1 MEFILKKYKYGISS
15 DFIFKLVFNHKQL
28 ATKLIEKILGISI
41 TTLTVMQ
48 SEKFV
53 LNGKKD
59 GKAVRLDI
67 FAKDDEGRGY
77 DIEMQS
83 SNDPNDPLP
92 LRARYYVSMLDQEA
106 INKGEH
112 YRELKQTFVIFI
124 CNFALFGGK
133 RRMYTFNFRCNEDTS
148 IKLNDNS
155 TIVFLCSKGKSN
167 SGVDKDIV
175 SFLDYISDD
184 SQIKSDF
191 VKEIDERVSQLNQ
204 NPDEQGGINMYEWAF
219 QERSDRARAEGRAEG
234 QVELIINM
242 IKENVPFELIA
253 KCSKLT
259 VEKVRQIAKE
269 HNLLVERFTSTQSFS
284 E

>member
-28 ATKLIEKILGISI
+28 AKKLIEKILGISI
-41 TTLTVMQ
+41 ATLTVLQ

-167 SGVDKDIV
+167 SGIDKDIV
-175 SFLDYISDD
+175 SFLDYINDD

-269 HNLLVERFTSTQSFS
+269 HNLLVEKSI
-284 E
+284 

>member
-28 ATKLIEKILGISI
+28 AKKLIEKILGISI
-41 TTLTVMQ
+41 TTLTVLQ

-269 HNLLVERFTSTQSFS
+269 HNLLKKE
-284 E
+284 

>member
-28 ATKLIEKILGISI
+28 AKKLIEKILGISI
-41 TTLTVMQ
+41 ATLTVLQ

-175 SFLDYISDD
+175 SFLDYINDD

-253 KCSKLT
+253 KYSKLT

-269 HNLLVERFTSTQSFS
+269 HNLLKKE
-284 E
+284 

>member
-1 MEFILKKYKYGISS
+1 
-15 DFIFKLVFNHKQL
+15 
-28 ATKLIEKILGISI
+28 
-41 TTLTVMQ
+41 
-48 SEKFV
+48 
-53 LNGKKD
+53 
-59 GKAVRLDI
+59 
-67 FAKDDEGRGY
+67 
-77 DIEMQS
+77 MQS

-167 SGVDKDIV
+167 SGIDKDIV
-175 SFLDYISDD
+175 SFLDYINDD
-184 SQIKSDF
+184 TQIKSNF
-191 VKEIDERVSQLNQ
+191 VKEIDKRVNQLNK
-204 NPDEQGGINMYEWAF
+204 NADGEGEVHMYEWSF
-219 QERSDRARAEGRAEG
+219 IREREKGRAEG
-234 QVELIINM
+234 QVELILNM

-269 HNLLVERFTSTQSFS
+269 HNLLVEKSI
-284 E
+284 

>member
-28 ATKLIEKILGISI
+28 AKKLIEKILGISI
-41 TTLTVMQ
+41 TTLTVLQ

-175 SFLDYISDD
+175 SFLDYINDD

-253 KCSKLT
+253 KYSKLT

-269 HNLLVERFTSTQSFS
+269 HNLLVEKSI
-284 E
+284 

>member
-1 MEFILKKYKYGISS
+1 ML
-15 DFIFKLVFNHKQL
+15 
-28 ATKLIEKILGISI
+28 
-41 TTLTVMQ
+41 Q

-167 SGVDKDIV
+167 SGIDKDIV
-175 SFLDYISDD
+175 SFLDYINDD

-191 VKEIDERVSQLNQ
+191 VKEIDKRVSQLNQ

-219 QERSDRARAEGRAEG
+219 QERSDRACAEGRAEG

-269 HNLLVERFTSTQSFS
+269 HNLLVEKSI
-284 E
+284 

>member
-28 ATKLIEKILGISI
+28 AKKLIEKILGISI
-41 TTLTVMQ
+41 ATLTVLQ

-112 YRELKQTFVIFI
+112 YPELKQTYVIFI

-133 RRMYTFNFRCNEDTS
+133 RRLYTFNFRCNEDTS

-167 SGVDKDIV
+167 SGIDKDIV
-175 SFLDYISDD
+175 SFLDYINDD

-269 HNLLVERFTSTQSFS
+269 HNLLVEKSI
-284 E
+284 

>member
-1 MEFILKKYKYGISS
+1 
-15 DFIFKLVFNHKQL
+15 
-28 ATKLIEKILGISI
+28 
-41 TTLTVMQ
+41 
-48 SEKFV
+48 
-53 LNGKKD
+53 
-59 GKAVRLDI
+59 
-67 FAKDDEGRGY
+67 
-77 DIEMQS
+77 
-83 SNDPNDPLP
+83 
-92 LRARYYVSMLDQEA
+92 MLDQEA

-175 SFLDYISDD
+175 SFLDYINDD

-191 VKEIDERVSQLNQ
+191 VKEIDKRVSQLNQ

-219 QERSDRARAEGRAEG
+219 IREREKGRAEG
-234 QVELIINM
+234 QVELILNM

-253 KCSKLT
+253 KYSKLT

-269 HNLLVERFTSTQSFS
+269 HNLLKKE
-284 E
+284 

>member
-28 ATKLIEKILGISI
+28 AKKLIEKILGISI
-41 TTLTVMQ
+41 TTLTVLQ

-133 RRMYTFNFRCNEDTS
+133 RRLYTFNFRCNEDPS

-175 SFLDYISDD
+175 SFLDYINDD

-269 HNLLVERFTSTQSFS
+269 HNLLVEKSI
-284 E
+284 

>member
-28 ATKLIEKILGISI
+28 AKKLIEKILGISI

-175 SFLDYISDD
+175 SFLDYINDD

>member
-28 ATKLIEKILGISI
+28 AKKLIEKILGISI
-41 TTLTVMQ
+41 ATLTVLQ

-106 INKGEH
+106 INKGEL

-175 SFLDYISDD
+175 SFLDYINDD

-269 HNLLVERFTSTQSFS
+269 HNLLVEKSI
-284 E
+284 

>member
-28 ATKLIEKILGISI
+28 AKKLIEKILGISI
-41 TTLTVMQ
+41 TTLTVLQ

-167 SGVDKDIV
+167 SGIDKDIV
-175 SFLDYISDD
+175 SFLDYINDD

-253 KCSKLT
+253 KYSKLT

-269 HNLLVERFTSTQSFS
+269 HNLLKKE
-284 E
+284 

>member
-28 ATKLIEKILGISI
+28 AKKLIEKILGISI

-269 HNLLVERFTSTQSFS
+269 HNLLVEKSI
-284 E
+284 

>member
-28 ATKLIEKILGISI
+28 AKKLIEKILGISI
-41 TTLTVMQ
+41 ATLTVLQ

-167 SGVDKDIV
+167 SGIDKDIV
-175 SFLDYISDD
+175 SFLDYINDD

-253 KCSKLT
+253 KYSKLT

-269 HNLLVERFTSTQSFS
+269 HNLLKKE
-284 E
+284 

>member
-28 ATKLIEKILGISI
+28 AKKLIEKILGISI
-41 TTLTVMQ
+41 TTLTVLQ

-155 TIVFLCSKGKSN
+155 TIVFLCSKGTSN

-269 HNLLVERFTSTQSFS
+269 HNLLVEKSI
-284 E
+284 

>member
-1 MEFILKKYKYGISS
+1 MEFILKKYKYCISS

-28 ATKLIEKILGISI
+28 AKKLIEKILGISI
-41 TTLTVMQ
+41 ATLTVLQ

-269 HNLLVERFTSTQSFS
+269 HNLLVEKSI
-284 E
+284 

>member
-28 ATKLIEKILGISI
+28 AKKLIEKILGISI
-41 TTLTVMQ
+41 ATLTVLQ

-175 SFLDYISDD
+175 SFLDYINDD

-269 HNLLVERFTSTQSFS
+269 HNLLVEKSI
-284 E
+284 

>member
-28 ATKLIEKILGISI
+28 AKKLIEKILGISI
-41 TTLTVMQ
+41 ATLTVLQ

-83 SNDPNDPLP
+83 SNNPNDPLH

-112 YRELKQTFVIFI
+112 YRELKQTYVIFI

-175 SFLDYISDD
+175 SFLDYINDD

-269 HNLLVERFTSTQSFS
+269 HNLLVEKSI
-284 E
+284 

>member
-15 DFIFKLVFNHKQL
+15 EFIFKLVFNHKQL
-28 ATKLIEKILGISI
+28 AKKLIEKILGISI
-41 TTLTVMQ
+41 TTLTVLQ

-92 LRARYYVSMLDQEA
+92 LRARYYVSMLDQST
-106 INKGEH
+106 INRGEH
-112 YRELKQTFVIFI
+112 YRELKHSYVIFI

-175 SFLDYISDD
+175 SFLDYINDD

-269 HNLLVERFTSTQSFS
+269 HNLLVEKSI
-284 E
+284 

>member
-1 MEFILKKYKYGISS
+1 
-15 DFIFKLVFNHKQL
+15 
-28 ATKLIEKILGISI
+28 
-41 TTLTVMQ
+41 MQ

-112 YRELKQTFVIFI
+112 YRELKQTYVIFI

-167 SGVDKDIV
+167 SGIDKDIV
-175 SFLDYISDD
+175 SFLDYTNDD

-191 VKEIDERVSQLNQ
+191 VKEIDKRVSQLNQ

-269 HNLLVERFTSTQSFS
+269 HNLLVEKSI
-284 E
+284 

>member
-28 ATKLIEKILGISI
+28 AKKLIEKILGISI
-41 TTLTVMQ
+41 TTLTVLQ

-112 YRELKQTFVIFI
+112 YRELKQTYVIFI

-269 HNLLVERFTSTQSFS
+269 HNLLKKE
-284 E
+284 

>member
-28 ATKLIEKILGISI
+28 AKKLIEKILGISI
-41 TTLTVMQ
+41 ATLTVLQ

-175 SFLDYISDD
+175 SFLDYINDD

-191 VKEIDERVSQLNQ
+191 VKEIDKRVSQLNQ

-269 HNLLVERFTSTQSFS
+269 HNLLVEKSI
-284 E
+284 

>member
-28 ATKLIEKILGISI
+28 AKKLIEKILGISI
-41 TTLTVMQ
+41 TTLTVLQ

-83 SNDPNDPLP
+83 SNNPNDPLP
-92 LRARYYVSMLDQEA
+92 LRARYYVSMLDQST
-106 INKGEH
+106 INRGEH
-112 YRELKQTFVIFI
+112 YRELKHSYVIFI

-175 SFLDYISDD
+175 SFLDYINDD

-191 VKEIDERVSQLNQ
+191 VKEIDKRVSQLNQ

-269 HNLLVERFTSTQSFS
+269 HNLLVEKSI
-284 E
+284 

>member
-1 MEFILKKYKYGISS
+1 ML
-15 DFIFKLVFNHKQL
+15 
-28 ATKLIEKILGISI
+28 
-41 TTLTVMQ
+41 Q

-148 IKLNDNS
+148 IKLNDNR

-175 SFLDYISDD
+175 SFLDYINDD

-269 HNLLVERFTSTQSFS
+269 HNLLVEKSI
-284 E
+284 

>member
-28 ATKLIEKILGISI
+28 AKKLIEKILGISI
-41 TTLTVMQ
+41 TTLTVLQ

-269 HNLLVERFTSTQSFS
+269 HNLLVEKSI
-284 E
+284 

>member
-15 DFIFKLVFNHKQL
+15 DFIFKLVFNHEQL
-28 ATKLIEKILGISI
+28 AKKLIEKILGISI
-41 TTLTVMQ
+41 TTLTVLQ

-112 YRELKQTFVIFI
+112 YRELKQTYVIFI

-133 RRMYTFNFRCNEDTS
+133 RRLYTFNFRCNEDPS

-167 SGVDKDIV
+167 SGIDKDIV
-175 SFLDYISDD
+175 SFLDYINDD

-269 HNLLVERFTSTQSFS
+269 HNLLVEKSI
-284 E
+284 

>member
-28 ATKLIEKILGISI
+28 AKKLIEKILGISI
-41 TTLTVMQ
+41 ATLTVLQ

-133 RRMYTFNFRCNEDTS
+133 RRLYTFNFRCNEDPS

-175 SFLDYISDD
+175 SFLDYINDD

-191 VKEIDERVSQLNQ
+191 VKEIDKRVSQLNQ

-234 QVELIINM
+234 QVELILNM

-253 KCSKLT
+253 KYSKLT

-269 HNLLVERFTSTQSFS
+269 HNLLVEKSI
-284 E
+284 

>member
-28 ATKLIEKILGISI
+28 AKKLIEKILGISI
-41 TTLTVMQ
+41 TTLTVLQ

-133 RRMYTFNFRCNEDTS
+133 RRMYTFNFRCNEDPS

-175 SFLDYISDD
+175 SFLDYINDD

-269 HNLLVERFTSTQSFS
+269 HNLLVEKSI
-284 E
+284 

>member
-28 ATKLIEKILGISI
+28 AKKLIEKILGISI
-41 TTLTVMQ
+41 TTLTVLQ

-175 SFLDYISDD
+175 SFLDYINDD

-269 HNLLVERFTSTQSFS
+269 HNLLVEKSI
-284 E
+284 

>member
-28 ATKLIEKILGISI
+28 AKKLIEKILGISI
-41 TTLTVMQ
+41 TTLTVLQ

-112 YRELKQTFVIFI
+112 YRELKQTYVIFI

-133 RRMYTFNFRCNEDTS
+133 RRLYTFNFRCNEDPS

-167 SGVDKDIV
+167 SGIDKDIV
-175 SFLDYISDD
+175 SFLDYINDD
-184 SQIKSDF
+184 TQIKSNF
-191 VKEIDERVSQLNQ
+191 VKEIDKRVNQLNK
-204 NPDEQGGINMYEWAF
+204 NADGEGEVHMYEWSF
-219 QERSDRARAEGRAEG
+219 IREREKGRAEG
-234 QVELIINM
+234 QVELILNM

-253 KCSKLT
+253 KYSKLT

-269 HNLLVERFTSTQSFS
+269 HNLLKKE
-284 E
+284 

>member
-1 MEFILKKYKYGISS
+1 ML
-15 DFIFKLVFNHKQL
+15 
-28 ATKLIEKILGISI
+28 
-41 TTLTVMQ
+41 Q

-59 GKAVRLDI
+59 GKAVRLVI

-133 RRMYTFNFRCNEDTS
+133 RRMYTFNFRCN
-148 IKLNDNS
+148 
-155 TIVFLCSKGKSN
+155 
-167 SGVDKDIV
+167 
-175 SFLDYISDD
+175 
-184 SQIKSDF
+184 
-191 VKEIDERVSQLNQ
+191 
-204 NPDEQGGINMYEWAF
+204 
-219 QERSDRARAEGRAEG
+219 
-234 QVELIINM
+234 
-242 IKENVPFELIA
+242 
-253 KCSKLT
+253 
-259 VEKVRQIAKE
+259 
-269 HNLLVERFTSTQSFS
+269 
-284 E
+284 

>member
-1 MEFILKKYKYGISS
+1 ML
-15 DFIFKLVFNHKQL
+15 
-28 ATKLIEKILGISI
+28 
-41 TTLTVMQ
+41 Q

-83 SNDPNDPLP
+83 SNNPNDPLP
-92 LRARYYVSMLDQEA
+92 LRARYYVSMLDQST
-106 INKGEH
+106 INRGEH
-112 YRELKQTFVIFI
+112 YRELKHSYVIFI

-148 IKLNDNS
+148 IKLNDNR

-175 SFLDYISDD
+175 SFLDYINDD

-191 VKEIDERVSQLNQ
+191 VKEIDKRVSQLNQ

-269 HNLLVERFTSTQSFS
+269 HNLLVEKSI
-284 E
+284 